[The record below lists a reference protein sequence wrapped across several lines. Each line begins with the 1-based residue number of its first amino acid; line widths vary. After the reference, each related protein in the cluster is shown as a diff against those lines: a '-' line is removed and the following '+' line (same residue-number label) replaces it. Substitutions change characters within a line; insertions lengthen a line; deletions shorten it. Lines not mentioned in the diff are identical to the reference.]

1 MPLYPGTRAAQS
13 RGRWKERQLTASS
26 AAVRT
31 ARQRVVRRE
40 LLTGLVRK
48 DLKVKYQGSVLGFTW
63 SLANP
68 LLTLAVYSFVFGLVL
83 KAGIPDF
90 GFYLMCGLLLWN
102 AFSTAV
108 GSATAS
114 VVANAGLV
122 KKVPFPLGVLPLSS
136 VAFAIVHYLLQLLVL
151 IVVMVAF
158 KQWHHWDA
166 GMVLLPGALLV
177 VLVFT
182 IAISYL
188 VAALNVRY
196 RDTQHIVD
204 VVLLAGM
211 WLNPIVYSATQLR
224 TRLEKHHLWFV
235 YFLNPMADVVVAAQ
249 RALYGTGRTYQ
260 ASTGRDPVLPDQGL
274 MFYVIRLGVGLVV
287 SAVVL
292 VLTYRLYH
300 RMSSDFAEE
309 L

>member
-1 MPLYPGTRAAQS
+1 MGGQSPVNVAAHAAQCATPGAPTPLYPGTRAAQS

-177 VLVFT
+177 ALVFT

-204 VVLLAGM
+204 VVLLAGF
-211 WLNPIVYSATQLR
+211 WLNPIVYSATQLT
-224 TRLEKHHLWFV
+224 TRLEKH
-235 YFLNPMADVVVAAQ
+235 ASVVRLLPQ
-249 RALYGTGRTYQ
+249 PDGRRGRRRATRAVRHRRTYL
-260 ASTGRDPVLPDQGL
+260 ASTG
-274 MFYVIRLGVGLVV
+274 
-287 SAVVL
+287 A
-292 VLTYRLYH
+292 
-300 RMSSDFAEE
+300 
-309 L
+309 

>member
-1 MPLYPGTRAAQS
+1 V
-13 RGRWKERQLTASS
+13 RGGREERPLTASS

-48 DLKVKYQGSVLGFTW
+48 DLKVKYQGSLLGFAW

-108 GSATAS
+108 ASATGS
-114 VVANAGLV
+114 VVGNAGLV

-151 IVVMVAF
+151 VLVMVGF
-158 KQWHHWDA
+158 GQWDHWDA
-166 GMVLLPGALLV
+166 GLVLLPGALLV

-182 IAISYL
+182 IAISFL

-211 WLNPIVYSATQLR
+211 WLNPIVYSATQLKA
-224 TRLEKHHLWFV
+224 RLVHRHLWDV
-235 YFLNPMADVVVAAQ
+235 YFLNPMADAVVAAH
-249 RALYGTGRTYQ
+249 RALYGTGRTFQ
-260 ASTGRDPVLPDQGL
+260 SSTGHEPVLPDQGL
-274 MFYVIRLGVGLVV
+274 MFYVIRLGIGLAV

-292 VLTYRLYH
+292 VLTYRLYR
-300 RMSSDFAEE
+300 RMSADFAEE

>member
-1 MPLYPGTRAAQS
+1 VREEPP
-13 RGRWKERQLTASS
+13 LTATS
-26 AAVRT
+26 AAVRA

-48 DLKVKYQGSVLGFTW
+48 DLKVKYQGSVLGFAW

-83 KAGIPDF
+83 KAGIPAF
-90 GFYLMCGLLLWN
+90 GFYLMSGLLLWN
-102 AFSTAV
+102 AFATAV
-108 GSATAS
+108 GSACAA

-136 VAFAIVHYLLQLLVL
+136 VAFAIVHYVLQLFVLV
-151 IVVMVAF
+151 VVMIAF
-158 KQWHHWDA
+158 GEWRHWDA
-166 GMVLLPGALLV
+166 GLLLLPPALLV
-177 VLVFT
+177 ALTFM
-182 IAISYL
+182 IAISFL

-224 TRLEKHHLWFV
+224 ARLEKHHLWDV

-249 RALYGTGRTYQ
+249 RALYGTGRTFQ
-260 ASTGRDPVLPDQGL
+260 SGTGKQEVLPDSGL
-274 MFYVIRLGVGLVV
+274 MFYVTRLGIGFAVSLVI
-287 SAVVL
+287 L
-292 VLTYRLYH
+292 VATYRLYN
-300 RMSSDFAEE
+300 RMSADFAEE